1 MRLCYNGAMDNLEY
15 LKQISQSN
23 RPVKQA
29 KAGGMSTGL
38 IVKIAVLGGV
48 LFFLLMAVGLLLGNL
63 GGKTSTLTKQLYART
78 TAVNT
83 TISPYTATVK
93 SSRLR
98 AIGTS
103 LAAVLTN
110 SSKQLSTYLTG
121 KDSKKDALVLGGK
134 EAEQETKLIESL
146 STSLNNA
153 KLNGLLDRTY
163 ENQITLQVSLLLSLT
178 SQILSRSK
186 DEQLLEIV
194 SSLHASLNTIHGS
207 LESYQDLSA

>member
-1 MRLCYNGAMDNLEY
+1 MDNLEY

-23 RPVKQA
+23 RPVA
-29 KAGGMSTGL
+29 KENNGGMSMGL
-38 IVKIAVLGGV
+38 IIKIAVGGVV
-48 LFFLLMAVGLLLGNL
+48 LFFLLMAVGLLAGNL

-78 TAVNT
+78 VSVNT
-83 TISPYTATVK
+83 TLTPYTQTVK

-110 SSKQLSTYLTG
+110 SSNQLSTYITSHN
-121 KDSKKDALVLGGK
+121 SKKDALVLSGK
-134 EAEQETKLIESL
+134 ESEEEAKLAENLNL
-146 STSLNNA
+146 SLNNA

-163 ENQITLQVSLLLSLT
+163 ENQLTLQVSLLLSLT
-178 SQILSRSK
+178 SQILARSK

-194 SSLHASLNTIHGS
+194 SSLHASLNTIHEN
-207 LESYQDLSA
+207 LESYKDLST